1 MITIAILRSHF
12 CIFVII
18 YVFGINASR
27 KLYKRDAV
35 ILDWFGLNAL
45 KSVNNG
51 RKNDDKE

>member
-1 MITIAILRSHF
+1 M
-12 CIFVII
+12 II

-27 KLYKRDAV
+27 KLYKIVKRDAV
-35 ILDWFGLNAL
+35 ILAWFGLNAL

>member
-1 MITIAILRSHF
+1 M
-12 CIFVII
+12 II

-35 ILDWFGLNAL
+35 ILAWFGLNAL